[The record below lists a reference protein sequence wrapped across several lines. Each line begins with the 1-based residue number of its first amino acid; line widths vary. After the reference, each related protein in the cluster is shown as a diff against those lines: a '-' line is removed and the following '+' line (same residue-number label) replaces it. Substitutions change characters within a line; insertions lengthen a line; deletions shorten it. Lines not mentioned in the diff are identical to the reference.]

1 MIEALIYLG
10 TLATNRSALPAGTTA
25 AAATTALTPAT
36 LTAERFTANRFTT
49 RMFATTARGTSAV
62 PRAVRAGMAA
72 AGAGSPAFGAT

>member
-1 MIEALIYLG
+1 MIEALIDLG
-10 TLATNRSALPAGTTA
+10 TLATNRSALTAGTTP
-25 AAATTALTPAT
+25 AATATALPPAT
-36 LTAERFTANRFTT
+36 VAAERFTAARFTT